1 MSGYDRAVDVGSMCG
16 GAFGVSSGG
25 INGCGSDSDLEA
37 VIESLTHF
45 QHTIRVGGEMETV
58 LDLRTSSVDNSLEGS
73 DDCEEDVKSSL
84 SMMKKVGSYSEHD
97 TLTAAEIPKSSDTES
112 GSVKSGVSCDKM
124 PSEEVPMSH
133 DNNEVGTGGGGSE
146 SASSR
151 MFENSLPERPSIEE
165 TTRVRS
171 SSLSVS
177 SSSGSSMSDGK
188 GVRRLSWGSALDHR
202 RDCERNLGSPSSQT
216 RLWPLYE
223 DSVNSTDLN
232 YCDSPSAEGGEVDFF
247 QSCRVS
253 VYSLKSAF
261 TYLDQLGKAL

>member
-1 MSGYDRAVDVGSMCG
+1 MSGYDRVVDVGSMCG

-73 DDCEEDVKSSL
+73 DDYEEDVKSPL
-84 SMMKKVGSYSEHD
+84 SMMKKVGSYSEHA
-97 TLTAAEIPKSSDTES
+97 AAEVPKSSDTES
-112 GSVKSGVSCDKM
+112 GSVESGVSCDKM

-133 DNNEVGTGGGGSE
+133 DNHEVGTGGGGSE
-146 SASSR
+146 RASSR
-151 MFENSLPERPSIEE
+151 MFENSLPEHPSIEE

-202 RDCERNLGSPSSQT
+202 RDCERNLDSPSSLT
-216 RLWPLYE
+216 RGLWPLYE
-223 DSVNSTDLN
+223 DSVSSTDLN

-261 TYLDQLGKAL
+261 TYLDQQGR